1 MALKLLVFLINYYFL
16 FYLIYQIT
24 LIMLKLE
31 LGFGI
36 FSYYKFSLDFLKNSI
51 LLIMGN
57 IFS

>member
-36 FSYYKFSLDFLKNSI
+36 ISYYKFSLDFLKNSI

>member
-24 LIMLKLE
+24 PIMLLLE

-36 FSYYKFSLDFLKNSI
+36 NSYYKFCLDFLKNAI